1 MVKSRYGCLV
11 AWVVLFGGLLVNP
24 SELAWAQAN
33 RFATSHSQTGYVH
46 WIELYDAQNNRIS
59 PESTR
64 PYSPLT
70 TCGRCHDV
78 ETISHGFHFQAGS
91 DNLREGRP
99 GQPWVWSD
107 PKTGTQLPLSY
118 RGGPGTFHPDQLGIT
133 RWQMAA
139 HFGGYL
145 PGGGP
150 GSESAL
156 AGGPGTSDSAEPI
169 AGQVDRSHVTGP
181 LPIDCMLC
189 HHRQGSGYSP
199 FAWTEQI
206 EQENFA
212 YAPVAALGVAT
223 VQGQTR
229 RLKDDFDPRADGAAA
244 QLPSVQYDPARFR
257 PDGKVL
263 FDLVR
268 KPENNACYYCH
279 SQTTA
284 EAVQGQRWWH
294 DEDVH
299 IRAGM
304 ACVDCHRNGLDHETV
319 RGFAGEKHPGGAA
332 VGVLSCQGCHLGSD
346 FDAGH
351 GAVTLAEVAGPLA
364 AGSHGEAGSHGQA
377 NSHGDTG
384 PHGDAGPHGEA
395 VHAAGGT
402 AADALVSRSG
412 KLGAPRPLH
421 AGIPPLHFE
430 RMACTAC
437 HAGPLPDEPHSLLL
451 SAVHGLGQHTQW
463 TGSEAPWVGASVQLL
478 RANVA
483 DEVAKYAPFRWLW
496 PAYWGVRQADG
507 SIVPLHPEQAAAW
520 LRKPLKVRQDLAAEI
535 GEVKLT
541 LAQRRELLGEERA
554 KVPEA
559 ERTADEVVQLQALEQ
574 ELRERQINERIA
586 DGLTAIQAEV
596 AGAAVYVSGG
606 RVYELDEERKVVS
619 RSAAEDLAGPAA
631 PVFWPI
637 GHNVRPATQSLG
649 AKSCTECHRS
659 DSPYFQEQLTA
670 VAVVPGAEAAE
681 LSLPAPMAG
690 DRQRFAAWN
699 QLMTGRAQFKYFA
712 LAAVAAAAVGLL
724 AAFLTGMRPF
734 SGTPANAGPS
744 TWAGRWHVLN
754 ASVFA
759 FFVIAVAVLGVT
771 SFGSLARGAA
781 MLGWAL
787 LLHVTVAGAF
797 LGLLAVVAWAWL
809 PALARGRGGDRD
821 GVASV
826 WLVGSGWL
834 MVAACVAAAV
844 AIVPGMFPWL
854 GTTDMLQAVALH
866 RYAGGAAVLTTA
878 GHVMVLCLERSR
890 GVKKR

>member
-1 MVKSRYGCLV
+1 MVIRQWLSGAAWVLVVGVAWLV
-11 AWVVLFGGLLVNP
+11 APSDWVV
-24 SELAWAQAN
+24 AQVN

-78 ETISHGFHFQAGS
+78 ETISHGFHFQAAG

-118 RGGPGTFHPDQLGIT
+118 RGGPGTFHPDHLGIT

-150 GSESAL
+150 GSEAAL
-156 AGGPGTSDSAEPI
+156 AAGPGTGEATPLV
-169 AGQVDRSHVTGP
+169 AGQVDRSHLTGA

-212 YAPVAALGVAT
+212 HAPVAALGVAT

-229 RLKDDFDPRADGAAA
+229 RLKDDFDPGAAGA
-244 QLPSVQYDPARFR
+244 ADQLPTVQYDPQRFR

-279 SQTTA
+279 TQTTA
-284 EAVQGQRWWH
+284 EAMQGQRWWH

-299 IRAGM
+299 LRAGM

-319 RGFAGEKHPGGAA
+319 RGFAGEQHPAGAA
-332 VGVLSCQGCHLGSD
+332 ASVLSCQGCHLGSD
-346 FDAGH
+346 FGAGH
-351 GAVTLAEVAGPLA
+351 GAVALAEVAGPLNIEPPPV
-364 AGSHGEAGSHGQA
+364 AGRVAGVA
-377 NSHGDTG
+377 
-384 PHGDAGPHGEA
+384 
-395 VHAAGGT
+395 
-402 AADALVSRSG
+402 AADALVARSG

-437 HAGPLPDEPHSLLL
+437 HVGPLPDDPQSLLL
-451 SAVHGLGQHTQW
+451 SAVHGLGQHIKWKGT
-463 TGSEAPWVGASVQLL
+463 EAPWVGAAVQLQ
-478 RANVA
+478 RAKTA
-483 DEVAKYAPFRWLW
+483 DGHLTYAPFRWLW
-496 PAYWGVRQADG
+496 PAYWGERRADG
-507 SIVPLHPEQAAAW
+507 SVVPLHPEQAAAW
-520 LRKPLKVRQDLAAEI
+520 LRKPLKVRQDFATEI
-535 GEVKLT
+535 AEVKVS

-554 KVPEA
+554 KVAEA
-559 ERTADEVVQLQALEQ
+559 ERTAEEVAKLQAWEQ
-574 ELRERQINERIA
+574 DLREKQIKERIA
-586 DGLTAIQAEV
+586 EGLAALQAEV
-596 AGAAVYVSGG
+596 TGAAVYVSGG
-606 RVYELDEERKVVS
+606 LLYELDDQGGLL
-619 RSAAEDLAGPAA
+619 AATGAEDLSGPAA

-649 AKSCTECHRS
+649 AKSCTECHRA
-659 DSPYFQEQLTA
+659 DSPYFTEQLTA
-670 VAVVPGAEAAE
+670 VAVVPGAAPPSV
-681 LSLPAPMAG
+681 SLPAPLQG

-712 LAAVAAAAVGLL
+712 LVAVAAAAVGLL
-724 AAFLTGMRPF
+724 AAFLTGMRPL
-734 SGTPANAGPS
+734 SGTVTAVGSA
-744 TWAGRWHVLN
+744 TWAGRWRVLN
-754 ASVFA
+754 AACFA
-759 FFVIAVAVLGVT
+759 FFVAAVVILGVT
-771 SFGSLARGAA
+771 SFGSLARGSA

-787 LLHVTVAGAF
+787 LVHVTVAGAF
-797 LGLLAVVAWAWL
+797 LLLLAVVAWAWL
-809 PALARGRGGDRD
+809 PALASGSGSRGGEVPR
-821 GVASV
+821 ASA

-834 MVAACVAAAV
+834 MVATCVAAAV

-854 GTTDMLQAVALH
+854 GTADMLRAVEVH
-866 RYAGGAAVLTTA
+866 RYAGGAAVVATVM
-878 GHVMVLCLERSR
+878 HVGVLCRERPWR
-890 GVKKR
+890 EKGKK